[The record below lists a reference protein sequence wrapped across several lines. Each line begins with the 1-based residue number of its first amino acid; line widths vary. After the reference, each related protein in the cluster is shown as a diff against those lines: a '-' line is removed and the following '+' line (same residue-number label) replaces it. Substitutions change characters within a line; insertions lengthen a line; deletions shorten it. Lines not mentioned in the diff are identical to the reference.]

1 MKDFALYLLSYLAD
15 VKDAIEVTEEETGD
29 GVVNLTIRVDPTDMG
44 RVIGKDG
51 KIISSIRNLLKV
63 RALKEKKL
71 VNVVLAE

>member
-1 MKDFALYLLSYLAD
+1 MKDFALYLLSYLAEN
-15 VKDAIEVTEEETGD
+15 KDAIEVIEETTDD
-29 GVVNLTIRVDPTDMG
+29 GVVTLTIRVDKTDMG

-63 RALKEKKL
+63 RALKEKNL